1 MTPRSWLFLFCA
13 VSLLGQ
19 PRPSPLDESAF
30 QKVLAAHKGQVVL
43 FDFWATWCEPCR
55 VELPLLIRLEAK
67 YRSRGLKLITVSCD
81 EPEQELDAAKFLG
94 QHQAPGPAYIKR
106 VKDDERFIDSIDPQW
121 SGALPA
127 LFLYDRQGRKVKSY
141 IGETDMAALEAAIRK
156 LL

>member
-1 MTPRSWLFLFCA
+1 MTGRSGLLLFCA
-13 VSLLGQ
+13 ATLLGQ
-19 PRPSPLDESAF
+19 PRPAPLDETAF
-30 QKVLAAHKGQVVL
+30 QKALTAHKGQVVL

-55 VELPLLIRLEAK
+55 VELPLLVRLEAK

-81 EPEQELDAAKFLG
+81 EPEQEADAVRFLD
-94 QHQAPGPAYIKR
+94 QHQAPEPAYIKR
-106 VKDDERFIDSIDPQW
+106 VKDDEKFIDSIDPQW

-141 IGETDMAALEAAIRK
+141 IGETDLAALEAAIRK